1 MKGHKLFAAVNPATG
16 AALGSWTADLGDG
29 LVVQTAHNFAK
40 GGTTLSASR
49 AVRGEKMVTSYTVPD
64 RVATVGWGYGPLRV
78 GVKARQGGGGL
89 AGFGRPSVSFSVDR
103 SFDFD
108 PFPAPAPP
116 PPPPPKTN
124 PLLDWLNEA
133 GSLGRSIKGVAVETF
148 ARAKATA

>member
-1 MKGHKLFAAVNPATG
+1 MRVGVVRHLVPGGGDGPDEFRVARGLFA
-16 AALGSWTADLGDG
+16 DDEERR
-29 LVVQTAHNFAK
+29 
-40 GGTTLSASR
+40 SR

-64 RVATVGWGYGPLRV
+64 RVATVGWGSGPLRV